1 VFVASSLRNVA
12 ARLFPWFSRSSTA
25 IETSTATPI
34 PSPHPTPPPGPR
46 RTQRLVDRM
55 EAGIGV
61 VPVAKT
67 QIVARPKRRPFQPHP
82 TLWWARNNDTERT
95 VYCGPIAVA
104 AAIGADVDEV
114 IALIQRNRNDCRP
127 VVGTSAGELRRVFQH
142 YGYDLQLVD
151 DLSSNSPTLARWERA
166 RSDREFDQALL
177 VTVTG
182 HWVAVRGRWFADTGT
197 DGRPVRLSD
206 APGRRKRV
214 RFVYSVVPLPQW
226 V

>member
-1 VFVASSLRNVA
+1 VFIASLLRNAA

-25 IETSTATPI
+25 IETSTAT
-34 PSPHPTPPPGPR
+34 R
-46 RTQRLVDRM
+46 RLVGRM
-55 EAGIGV
+55 EAGIAV

-67 QIVARPKRRPFQPHP
+67 PIGARPKRRPFQAHP
-82 TLWWARNNDTERT
+82 TLWWARSNGTKQT
-95 VYCGPIAVA
+95 VYCGPMAVA
-104 AAIGADVDEV
+104 AAIGADVNEV
-114 IALIQRNRNDCRP
+114 IALIQRHRNDFRP
-127 VVGTSAGELRRVFQH
+127 VVGTSAGDLRQVLQS
-142 YGYDLQLVD
+142 YGYDLQLVE

-166 RSDREFDQALL
+166 RTDWEFDHALL

-214 RFVYSVVPLPQW
+214 RLVYSVVPLPQR